1 MPENRSMPPSAVIPV
16 LVYEDVEEAV
26 EWLCDTFGF
35 AERWR
40 AGNHRAQLAI
50 GDSAVVVGERRVAR
64 ALEGNDPTIF
74 RAPRRG
80 EVSHSV
86 LVRVDD
92 LESHYRQAR
101 QGGARILQAPQEFP
115 YGERQ
120 YTAEDLAGHRWT
132 FSQSVADVAPEDWGA
147 TSGPALRD

>member
-1 MPENRSMPPSAVIPV
+1 MSPSTVIPV

-40 AGNHRAQLAI
+40 VGNHRAQLAV
-50 GDSAVVVGERRVAR
+50 GDGAVVVGERRVAE

-80 EVSHSV
+80 EVSHSI

-92 LESHYRQAR
+92 LESHYRLAR
-101 QGGARILQAPQEFP
+101 QGGARILRPPEDHA

-147 TSGPALRD
+147 TSGPALSD